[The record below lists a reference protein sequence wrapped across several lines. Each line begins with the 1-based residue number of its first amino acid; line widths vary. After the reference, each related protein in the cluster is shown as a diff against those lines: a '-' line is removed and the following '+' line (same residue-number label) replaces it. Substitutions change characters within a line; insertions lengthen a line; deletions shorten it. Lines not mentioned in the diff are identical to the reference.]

1 MDALMMRL
9 DKDRDGSVDIS
20 EFFERMGQLK
30 TDLAQRLK
38 EELAL
43 AQLKEQRGVLREPS
57 LDQIKLMEVP
67 ELQGLMERRA
77 AKVHEE
83 EQRQAAVRRAKD
95 LQGMGV
101 PVRDALLGG
110 GTVLP
115 RRVRRRD
122 LGALNSST
130 QTPLAAHAVA
140 RHDCDEAALDA
151 DAHSRRGVAGGE
163 PDTRARASWQRRRR
177 EESGGPRLVPPK
189 PKDNDAAAE
198 NEAAQSFARYNEV
211 GFEDSRAWHE
221 RLSIAPSRIDLESM
235 QYSGDASGLS
245 MLRDMSHSQSDS
257 GPCSPDP
264 GLASQFVPR
273 ALFNATDQPSGHS
286 MAAVRALIALFKRA
300 DS

>member
-1 MDALMMRL
+1 MPLFPCPAAAAATAAHSCHWQGLQVPERVVDALMMRL

-101 PVRDALLGG
+101 PVRDALLDGR
-110 GTVLP
+110 TRPLP
-115 RRVRRRD
+115 R
-122 LGALNSST
+122 
-130 QTPLAAHAVA
+130 
-140 RHDCDEAALDA
+140 
-151 DAHSRRGVAGGE
+151 GE
-163 PDTRARASWQRRRR
+163 
-177 EESGGPRLVPPK
+177 V
-189 PKDNDAAAE
+189 
-198 NEAAQSFARYNEV
+198 
-211 GFEDSRAWHE
+211 
-221 RLSIAPSRIDLESM
+221 
-235 QYSGDASGLS
+235 
-245 MLRDMSHSQSDS
+245 
-257 GPCSPDP
+257 
-264 GLASQFVPR
+264 
-273 ALFNATDQPSGHS
+273 
-286 MAAVRALIALFKRA
+286 
-300 DS
+300 